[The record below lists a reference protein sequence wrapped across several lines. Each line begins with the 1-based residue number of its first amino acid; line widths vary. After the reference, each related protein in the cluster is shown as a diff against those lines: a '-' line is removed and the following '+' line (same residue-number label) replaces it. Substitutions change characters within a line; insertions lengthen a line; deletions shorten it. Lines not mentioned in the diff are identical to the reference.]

1 MQYDCGEQLPSSYN
15 RIPTCEV
22 DTSRCSNRS
31 FVLNTQTKEEINPF
45 SVRRMFERDFSEGSI
60 PGSGF
65 SKEDRRFLAIARE
78 GITQL
83 VNGHCELPL
92 PLKKPNIVIP
102 NYRDLAFR
110 RLLQLKRRFLAD
122 ERYRHDYI
130 TFIEGMEGMIC
141 RKGEI
146 KCLFVVG
153 CGTTKRLVYPTPRGI
168 PSEEAN

>member
-1 MQYDCGEQLPSSYN
+1 
-15 RIPTCEV
+15 
-22 DTSRCSNRS
+22 
-31 FVLNTQTKEEINPF
+31 
-45 SVRRMFERDFSEGSI
+45 MFERDFSEGSI

-92 PLKKPNIVIP
+92 PLKKPNIVLP

-130 TFIEGMEGMIC
+130 TFMEGMIE
-141 RKGEI
+141 KGFAE
-146 KCLFVVG
+146 KVKSSASSSSDAEQRNVW
-153 CGTTKRLVYPTPRGI
+153 
-168 PSEEAN
+168 

>member
-1 MQYDCGEQLPSSYN
+1 
-15 RIPTCEV
+15 
-22 DTSRCSNRS
+22 
-31 FVLNTQTKEEINPF
+31 
-45 SVRRMFERDFSEGSI
+45 MFERDFSEGSI

-83 VNGHCELPL
+83 ENGHYELPL
-92 PLKKPNIVIP
+92 PLKKPNIVLP

-130 TFIEGMEGMIC
+130 TFMEGMIE
-141 RKGEI
+141 KGFAE
-146 KCLFVVG
+146 KVKSSASSSSDAEQRNVW
-153 CGTTKRLVYPTPRGI
+153 
-168 PSEEAN
+168 